1 MEIRCSEV
9 SSLSYMPQHVVL
21 GRLMSMHMETILL
34 ATCRYAARDRDNSGE
49 FHTLLRQIKT
59 VVC

>member
-1 MEIRCSEV
+1 
-9 SSLSYMPQHVVL
+9 MPQHVVL
-21 GRLMSMHMETILL
+21 GRLMSMHMETIPL